1 MADHWIENHKRD
13 SWRRQAKASGYRAR
27 SAFKL
32 IQIQK
37 RFKLVRE
44 GDVILD
50 VGCHPGGWAQV
61 AVELTGDE
69 GVVIGVDLEPCQP
82 VEGATLLVGDITE
95 DLTQER
101 ILEEL
106 ENRPINAIISDISPD
121 ITGKWDVDQTVAMT
135 LVADV
140 FDFSMKLL
148 CKGGSFVTKLFQG
161 TGVEELIKAV
171 KPYFSEVRRF
181 SPDASR
187 NSSSE
192 VYLICRN
199 FMPWMMN
206 KNVNIR
212 DTYEKLLEPK
222 LSGNEIDDGPENVYS
237 SFQVRKKKTE

>member
-32 IQIQK
+32 IQIQE
-37 RFKLVRE
+37 RFKLIRE
-44 GDVILD
+44 GDVVLD
-50 VGCHPGGWAQV
+50 VGSHPGGWAQV
-61 AVELTGDE
+61 AVELIGD
-69 GVVIGVDLEPCQP
+69 GGLVLGVDLEPCQP
-82 VEGATLLVGDITE
+82 VEGATIIVGDITE

-106 ENRPINAIISDISPD
+106 NNRPINTIISDISPD

-148 CKGGSFVTKLFQG
+148 CKGGSFTSKLFQG
-161 TGVEELIKAV
+161 VGVEELIKAV
-171 KPYFSEVRRF
+171 KPHFSEVKRF

-192 VYLICRN
+192 VYLVCRN
-199 FMPWMMN
+199 FMPWTVT
-206 KNVNIR
+206 KHINIR
-212 DTYEKLLEPK
+212 KKYEELLEPK
-222 LSGNEIDDGPENVYS
+222 LSGNEIDDGPKEVYS
-237 SFQVRKKKTE
+237 SFQVRRKKAD